1 MASRRFLNIPLI
13 LIVLFALS
21 SGSCATAENAT
32 VADPAVVDTTASG
45 ETSSPEGGVVQT
57 ENRVQETEKYIDPS
71 DYSFYERYQTKLS
84 DLYTTRRNSIPDA
97 FLIEDEPEE
106 DEVVEKDP
114 FQGFRVQIYSARDVL
129 DADTTAALFRTWA
142 DTTITGYQADTYI
155 FFKPPYYRIHV
166 GDFHERDRAQR
177 YARLIKRR
185 FRSAWVVY
193 DRVNPLKVPA
203 DSVSFSLIN

>member
-1 MASRRFLNIPLI
+1 MLTLCF
-13 LIVLFALS
+13 S
-21 SGSCATAENAT
+21 SCSTAENVSSPVESVQDT
-32 VADPAVVDTTASG
+32 TKSPQSGNDGSEDVPSHMQENVAENYRDPAS
-45 ETSSPEGGVVQT
+45 
-57 ENRVQETEKYIDPS
+57 
-71 DYSFYERYQTKLS
+71 YSFYERYHSKMS
-84 DLYTTRRNSIPDA
+84 DLYTTRQNTIPAA
-97 FLIEDEPEE
+97 FLIEEEPDEDTEAE
-106 DEVVEKDP
+106 RDP
-114 FQGFRVQIYSARDVL
+114 FQGFRVQIYTARDVL

-142 DTTITGYQADTYI
+142 DTTISGYQADTYI

-166 GDFHERDRAQR
+166 GDFHDRERAQT